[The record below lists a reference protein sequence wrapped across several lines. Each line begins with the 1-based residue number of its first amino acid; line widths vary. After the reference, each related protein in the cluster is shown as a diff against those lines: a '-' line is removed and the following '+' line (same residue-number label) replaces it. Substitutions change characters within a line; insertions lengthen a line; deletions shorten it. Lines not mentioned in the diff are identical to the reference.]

1 MTPNQFKT
9 QWTTESD
16 TQRFAAALATSP
28 LIRNAQIHLRGDLGA
43 GKTTFVRHLLA
54 ALGVKGRVKSPTYA
68 IVEPHAGVF
77 LGEALAI
84 SHFDFYR
91 FDDPQEWEEAGFRDT
106 FAERG
111 LKLVEWPQRVA
122 TLLTSP
128 DLDLQLVWSPGESD
142 VRQAT
147 VTALTPTGDG
157 LLAAIEAAQ

>member
-1 MTPNQFKT
+1 M
-9 QWTTESD
+9 
-16 TQRFAAALATSP
+16 AASP

-142 VRQAT
+142 VRQVT
-147 VTALTPTGDG
+147 VTAFTPTGDG
-157 LLAAIEAAQ
+157 LLAAIESAQ